1 MMILTMIEKIST
13 TTIRI
18 GFVLILISLVSLEA
32 RAQQAQEESACTQN
46 LDAARTLFDD
56 GRIHEIPV
64 RLQSCLVSG
73 FTDAEQTEA
82 LRLLVLTHIYLEE
95 PTLANQRMLE
105 LLKHEHEFQPN
116 PAVDPTEFVLLY
128 QTFRTKP
135 IMNISLKVGTNIM
148 FIQTTQVNGTNNLDL
163 TSDRGTNRLKFN
175 FNAALGAEIP
185 LNPKFMLAPEFQFS
199 IQTQEFQSDV
209 LIVDD
214 GSSRIQ
220 PGADGLLVSR
230 NFTWLKL
237 PVMVQYF
244 YKPGKLNPY
253 LSLGPSFDL
262 LLGAKIPGDG
272 NTLDIDG
279 LQQAELS
286 TTDIKAEYR
295 TFNFAIA
302 AGAGIKLKVGE
313 GFITADLRYNYGL
326 LKNVKSGHYYNTSTI
341 FDLKLAN
348 NQFKAHVL
356 QLTVGYIINVYSP
369 KKLSQ

>member
-1 MMILTMIEKIST
+1 MMILTMIGKIST

-116 PAVDPTEFVLLY
+116 PAVDPTEFVLLH

-135 IMNISLKVGTNIM
+135 IMNISLKVGTNTM
-148 FIQTTQVNGTNNLDL
+148 FTQTTLVHGTNNLSI
-163 TSDRGTNRLKFN
+163 TGERGTHPLKFN

-185 LNPKFMLAPEFQFS
+185 LSPKFMLAPEFQFS
-199 IQTQEFQSDV
+199 SQTQEFESEV
-209 LIVDD
+209 PVV
-214 GSSRIQ
+214 
-220 PGADGLLVSR
+220 ADGNTNFTPDKLVVTR
-230 NFTWLKL
+230 NFSWLKL

-244 YKPGKLNPY
+244 FTPGKFNPY
-253 LSLGPSFDL
+253 FSLGPSFDYL
-262 LLGAKIPGDG
+262 LSASIPGEG
-272 NTLDIDG
+272 NALDLIG
-279 LQQAELS
+279 LQSIEVP
-286 TTDIKAEYR
+286 TRDIKEDYKS
-295 TFNFAIA
+295 FNFAVA
-302 AGAGIKLKVGE
+302 VGAGIKLKVGE
-313 GFITADLRYNYGL
+313 GFVTADLRYNYGIL
-326 LKNVKSGHYYNTSTI
+326 DNVKSGHYYSTESI

-348 NQFKAHVL
+348 NQFKSHVL
-356 QLTVGYIINVYSP
+356 QLTVGYILNVYSP